1 MKRQPKKWEKVFANH
16 TTDNGLIPK
25 KNLYNSI
32 ANKNSNLIFKWA
44 KNLNRHFSKEDIQM
58 AKRYMAVAKMHYLEN
73 PEQTLADRWTAME
86 DMQLVSLAHLRAVLL
101 SLNPWACPVCSAS
114 GL

>member
-1 MKRQPKKWEKVFANH
+1 
-16 TTDNGLIPK
+16 
-25 KNLYNSI
+25 
-32 ANKNSNLIFKWA
+32 
-44 KNLNRHFSKEDIQM
+44 M

-86 DMQLVSLAHLRAVLL
+86 DMQLVSLAHLRAALL
-101 SLNPWACPVCSAS
+101 SLNLWACPVCSAS